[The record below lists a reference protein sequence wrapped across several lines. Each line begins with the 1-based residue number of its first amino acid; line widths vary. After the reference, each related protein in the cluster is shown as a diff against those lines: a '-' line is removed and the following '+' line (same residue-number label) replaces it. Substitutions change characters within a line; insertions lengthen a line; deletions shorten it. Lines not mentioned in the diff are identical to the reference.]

1 MLFIFVCVVAVFAI
15 ARTLCSMWCNYEV
28 TGRDGVRRLFGIE
41 MVSSVIVGCVAWL
54 LCMVALIMG
63 SPGLERVCL
72 VMSSF
77 VLGMVVVPSVG
88 ESLGIGAR
96 RGFDCASR
104 ASGLMTTAL
113 LVCVTVMVGFVFLG
127 GYLCVSWSGV
137 M

>member
-1 MLFIFVCVVAVFAI
+1 
-15 ARTLCSMWCNYEV
+15 MWCNYEAS
-28 TGRDGVRRLFGIE
+28 GRDCVRRLFGIE
-41 MVSSVIVGCVAWL
+41 MVSSVIGGCVAWL
-54 LCMVALIMG
+54 LGMVSLVIG
-63 SPGLERVCL
+63 SPGLGRVCL

-96 RGFDCASR
+96 RGLDRVSR

-113 LVCVTVMVGFVFLG
+113 LVCATAMVGFVLLG

-137 M
+137 L